1 MCFGGRDNDSI
12 GSQVD
17 SGEVMNAILIALGAA
32 FGAPTRYLIDKWI
45 RKYTNKP
52 YGIFAINVLGSFLI
66 GLTVNANERWHNL
79 LAVGF
84 LGAFTTWS
92 TFMLDLFFAYE
103 AKRYKEVAINLTAS
117 IILGSL
123 AAWVGIHLA
132 Q

>member
-1 MCFGGRDNDSI
+1 
-12 GSQVD
+12 
-17 SGEVMNAILIALGAA
+17 MNALLVALGAA
-32 FGAPTRYLIDKWI
+32 FGAPIRFICDKWI

-103 AKRYKEVAINLTAS
+103 AKRYKEVAVNLTAS